1 MTVETATI
9 VSTAVP
15 PKKRE
20 YSCNGEVKMEVK
32 MEQESKSSLQTV
44 TRQDS
49 SSPPLS
55 SPSPIATHPALA
67 ALASKTAPMRSSGF
81 MITDILSGAAQGLHA
96 MPMPLVPSHLGG
108 RVPSPGSPARS
119 SEDDAASEDG
129 EGNLAATSKTSSNFT
144 LGFENKH

>member
-55 SPSPIATHPALA
+55 FSRRAVPRGLTSNLMKSTNSGYASW
-67 ALASKTAPMRSSGF
+67 LAS
-81 MITDILSGAAQGLHA
+81 
-96 MPMPLVPSHLGG
+96 
-108 RVPSPGSPARS
+108 
-119 SEDDAASEDG
+119 
-129 EGNLAATSKTSSNFT
+129 
-144 LGFENKH
+144 